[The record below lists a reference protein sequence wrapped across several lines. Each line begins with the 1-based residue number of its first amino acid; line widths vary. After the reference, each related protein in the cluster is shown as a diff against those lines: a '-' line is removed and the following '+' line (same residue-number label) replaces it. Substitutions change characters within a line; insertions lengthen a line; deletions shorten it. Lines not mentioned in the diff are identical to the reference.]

1 MDDKLGDG
9 ITRSANGRRTY
20 SPDGLGTPSSQN
32 PQCRESAVVPNIG
45 DFEQETKNMSD
56 DKSSLGEE
64 EDDDSKGSLT
74 SSSRSTIARHVEA
87 HPEQH
92 QSNGSEASNSERD
105 IEKQELQSARTKKEE
120 KDPNLVEWDGPD
132 DPVGNPWTLYGLNA
146 YVFIIGQSNELATVE
161 EVDGYHCTWPHDLL
175 HNVCQ

>member
-1 MDDKLGDG
+1 LEKNLNFIIEHTCIGISHWTASITPTMDDKLGDG
-9 ITRSANGRRTY
+9 ITRSTNGRRTY

-32 PQCRESAVVPNIG
+32 PQCRESTVVPNIG
-45 DFEQETKNMSD
+45 DFEKETKNMSD
-56 DKSSLGEE
+56 DKSFLGEE

-74 SSSRSTIARHVEA
+74 SPSSSMISRHVGA

-92 QSNGSEASNSERD
+92 QPSGSEASNSERD

-132 DPVGNPWTLYGLNA
+132 DPVGNP
-146 YVFIIGQSNELATVE
+146 
-161 EVDGYHCTWPHDLL
+161 
-175 HNVCQ
+175 

>member
-32 PQCRESAVVPNIG
+32 PRYRESTDVPNIG
-45 DFEQETKNMSD
+45 DFEQETRNVSD
-56 DKSSLGEE
+56 DKSTLGEE

-74 SSSRSTIARHVEA
+74 SSSRSTISRHVGA

-92 QSNGSEASNSERD
+92 QPGGSEASNSERD
-105 IEKQELQSARTKKEE
+105 IEKQELQGAR
-120 KDPNLVEWDGPD
+120 
-132 DPVGNPWTLYGLNA
+132 
-146 YVFIIGQSNELATVE
+146 Q
-161 EVDGYHCTWPHDLL
+161 
-175 HNVCQ
+175 

>member
-9 ITRSANGRRTY
+9 ITRSANERTY

-32 PQCRESAVVPNIG
+32 PQYRESTVVPNIG
-45 DFEQETKNMSD
+45 DFEKETKNMSD
-56 DKSSLGEE
+56 DKSFLGE

-74 SSSRSTIARHVEA
+74 SSSSSTISRHVGA

-92 QSNGSEASNSERD
+92 QPSGSEASNSERD

-120 KDPNLVEWDGPD
+120 KDLNLVEWDGPD
-132 DPVGNPWTLYGLNA
+132 DPVGNPWILYGLNA
-146 YVFIIGQSNELATVE
+146 YIFIIEQSNELATVE

-175 HNVCQ
+175 HNVC

>member
-9 ITRSANGRRTY
+9 ITRSTNGRRTY

-32 PQCRESAVVPNIG
+32 PQCRESTVVPNIG
-45 DFEQETKNMSD
+45 DFEKETKNMSD
-56 DKSSLGEE
+56 DKSFLGEE
-64 EDDDSKGSLT
+64 EDDDSKQPQPS
-74 SSSRSTIARHVEA
+74 
-87 HPEQH
+87 
-92 QSNGSEASNSERD
+92 GSEASNSERD

-132 DPVGNPWTLYGLNA
+132 DPVGNPWILYGLNA
-146 YVFIIGQSNELATVE
+146 YVFIIGRSNELATVE